1 MIGPNLTQSFHRDT
15 DINTG
20 VFNVSLTT
28 NGEKQSGQL
37 IWGKGVTWNYL
48 NLLDS
53 EWPFR
58 QMENLW
64 GQLGFQMLDNT
75 SWLYFWNANPGL
87 ESP

>member
-1 MIGPNLTQSFHRDT
+1 M
-15 DINTG
+15 
-20 VFNVSLTT
+20 
-28 NGEKQSGQL
+28 
-37 IWGKGVTWNYL
+37 TWNYL